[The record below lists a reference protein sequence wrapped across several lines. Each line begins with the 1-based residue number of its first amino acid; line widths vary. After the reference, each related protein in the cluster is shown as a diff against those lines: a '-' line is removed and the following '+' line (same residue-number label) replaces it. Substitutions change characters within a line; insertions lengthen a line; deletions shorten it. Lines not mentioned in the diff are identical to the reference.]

1 MIIQYLLDGEAVL
14 YTCIVFS
21 IVVSVVLHELAHG
34 VVAIWEGDRTPIEL
48 GHMTLNPMVHMGGM
62 SLVAA
67 FVIGM
72 AWGAMPVTPLRFR
85 HRRFGDILVSLAG
98 PAANILLA
106 VVALVIFGVFGTSD
120 PAPGFETNFQML
132 LWTFGYLNVGL
143 AIFNLGPV
151 PPLDGSRVLSGISSR
166 YRRFVDNLEHPE
178 TLFYGYFFLIMAL
191 ERSEYGLWSL
201 AADLASDFVIYIKL
215 LEV

>member
-1 MIIQYLLDGEAVL
+1 MIIQYLQDDVVF

-34 VVAIWEGDRTPIEL
+34 VAAIWQGDRTPIEL

-72 AWGAMPVTPLRFR
+72 AWGAMPVTPHRFR
-85 HRRFGDILVSLAG
+85 HGRLGDVLVSLAG
-98 PAANILLA
+98 PATNALLA
-106 VVALVIFGVFGTSD
+106 VVALAILGILKASE
-120 PAPGFETNFQML
+120 PAPGLETNLRTL
-132 LWTFGYLNVGL
+132 LWTLGYLNIVL

-151 PPLDGSRVLSGISSR
+151 PPLDGSRVLSGVSSR
-166 YRRFVDNLEHPE
+166 YRRFIDNLEHPE
-178 TLFYGYFFLIMAL
+178 NLFFGYFILIMAL
-191 ERSEYGLWSL
+191 ERTEYGLWAFSLDL
-201 AADLASDFVIYIKL
+201 AAGFVNYIEL
-215 LEV
+215 LLV

>member
-1 MIIQYLLDGEAVL
+1 MIIQYLQDDTVF

-34 VVAIWEGDRTPIEL
+34 VAAIWQGDRTPIES

-72 AWGAMPVTPLRFR
+72 AWGAMPVTPHRFR
-85 HRRFGDILVSLAG
+85 HGRLGDVLVSLAG
-98 PAANILLA
+98 PATNALLA
-106 VVALVIFGVFGTSD
+106 VAALVTLGLLNTSAA
-120 PAPGFETNFQML
+120 APGLETNFRTL
-132 LWTFGYLNVGL
+132 LFTLGYLNIVL

-166 YRRFVDNLEHPE
+166 YRRFVDNLENPE
-178 TLFYGYFFLIMAL
+178 TLFFGYFLLIMML
-191 ERSEYGLWSL
+191 ERTEYSLWGFAL
-201 AADLASDFVIYIKL
+201 DLAERFSNYIEL
-215 LEV
+215 LQL

>member
-1 MIIQYLLDGEAVL
+1 MIIQYLQDDVVF

-34 VVAIWEGDRTPIEL
+34 VAAIWQGDRTPIEL

-72 AWGAMPVTPLRFR
+72 AWGAMPVSPHRFR
-85 HRRFGDILVSLAG
+85 HGRLGDVLVSLAG
-98 PAANILLA
+98 PATNALLA
-106 VVALVIFGVFGTSD
+106 FLALATLGFLSASEA
-120 PAPGFETNFQML
+120 APGLETNFRRL
-132 LWTFGYLNVGL
+132 LWTLGYLNIVL

-166 YRRFVDNLEHPE
+166 YRRFVDGLENPQNL
-178 TLFYGYFFLIMAL
+178 FFGYFLLIMVL
-191 ERSEYGLWSL
+191 ERTEYGLWGFAL
-201 AADLASDFVIYIKL
+201 DLASGFVDYIQSL
-215 LEV
+215 QL

>member
-1 MIIQYLLDGEAVL
+1 MIIQYLLEDDVVL

-48 GHMTLNPMVHMGGM
+48 GHMTLNPLVHMGGM

-72 AWGAMPVTPLRFR
+72 AWGAMPVTPHRFR
-85 HRRFGDILVSLAG
+85 HGRFGDVLVSLAG
-98 PAANILLA
+98 PVTNALLA
-106 VVALVIFGVFGTSD
+106 VVALVILGLLSATQ
-120 PAPGFETNFQML
+120 PAPGLETNLRML
-132 LWTFGYLNVGL
+132 LGTLGYLNIVL

-151 PPLDGSRVLSGISSR
+151 PPLDGSRVLSGLSSR
-166 YRRFVDNLEHPE
+166 YRKFVDNLEHPE
-178 TLFYGYFFLIMAL
+178 TLFFGYFFLIMAL
-191 ERSEYGLWSL
+191 ERTEYGIWSFARGL
-201 AADLASDFVIYIKL
+201 ANDFVNYIKWL
-215 LEV
+215 

>member
-1 MIIQYLLDGEAVL
+1 MIIQYLLEDDVVL

-34 VVAIWEGDRTPIEL
+34 VVAIWEGDRTPSEL

-72 AWGAMPVTPLRFR
+72 AWGAMPVTPHRFR
-85 HRRFGDILVSLAG
+85 HGRFGDVLVSLAG
-98 PAANILLA
+98 PVTNALLA
-106 VVALVIFGVFGTSD
+106 VVALVILGLLSATQA
-120 PAPGFETNFQML
+120 APGLETNLRML
-132 LWTFGYLNVGL
+132 LWTLGYLNIVL

-178 TLFYGYFFLIMAL
+178 TLFFGYFFLIMAL
-191 ERSEYGLWSL
+191 ERTEYGLWSSAL
-201 AADLASDFVIYIKL
+201 DLASGFVNYITSL
-215 LEV
+215 QI